1 MRYAYCTLH
10 GLQPKQRIKMKTNK
24 LAQIALLL
32 WLFTVVVFAW
42 FFIRGNTA
50 AGNDGRTAVVLQA
63 GERDLILSEMRG
75 LLVATQGILDGANK
89 GDMQRISK
97 AARAAGMA
105 GAADVNPVLMAKLP
119 LELKQLGM
127 SVHRDM
133 DDIASAAES
142 GQPSAEILKMASN
155 VLTKCVACHATW
167 QLKSA
172 N

>member
-1 MRYAYCTLH
+1 
-10 GLQPKQRIKMKTNK
+10 MKSNR

-32 WLFTVVVFAW
+32 WLFTVAVFAW
-42 FFIRGNTA
+42 FFVRGNVA

-75 LLVATQGILDGANK
+75 LLVATQGILDGANN

-127 SVHRDM
+127 SVHREM
-133 DDIASAAES
+133 DDIASVAES
-142 GQPSAEILKMASN
+142 GQPPAEILKMASN

-167 QLKSA
+167 QLKA
-172 N
+172 GN